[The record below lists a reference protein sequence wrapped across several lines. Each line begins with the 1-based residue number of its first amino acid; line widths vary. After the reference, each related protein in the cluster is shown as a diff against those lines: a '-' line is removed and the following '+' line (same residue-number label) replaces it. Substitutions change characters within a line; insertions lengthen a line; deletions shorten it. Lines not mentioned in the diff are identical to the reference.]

1 MPASD
6 PVDFARLADWID
18 GRLPDEEA
26 RTVEREVARAGP
38 ETQAQVAWLRAF
50 AEARNHVTLD
60 SPPPEVRRRLLA
72 VFEKRTETQA
82 REDQRP
88 SALRRLVASLTFD
101 SGLETATAGVRGPAM
116 RGSRRQ
122 LVYTTDVA
130 DIVLDVLTSN
140 ARVETVDVGGQVLPH
155 DDEEPGSFHV
165 RLLDGASEVVVAAT
179 DEIGEFS
186 FGAVPS
192 GTYEILFG
200 TDRVE
205 ILMSPVYLRL

>member
-1 MPASD
+1 MPAPD

-26 RTVEREVARAGP
+26 RTVEKEVAQAGP

-50 AEARNHVTLD
+50 AEARDHVTFD

-72 VFEKRTETQA
+72 VFEERTETQA

-101 SGLETATAGVRGPAM
+101 SGLQPAMAGVRGAAT

-122 LVYTTDVA
+122 LVYTTDIA
-130 DIVLDVLTSN
+130 DVVLNISPRERGQNINVEGQILPSN
-140 ARVETVDVGGQVLPH
+140 GL
-155 DDEEPGSFHV
+155 EPGSFDV
-165 RLLDGASEVVVAAT
+165 RLLRGAAEIRAAST
-179 DEIGEFS
+179 DDFGEFS
-186 FGAVPS
+186 FRDLHPDA
-192 GTYEILFG
+192 YELLLSAEG
-200 TDRVE
+200 VE
-205 ILMSPVYLRL
+205 IIASPVDLHA